1 MLVVVLVEVVVMVV
15 LEAEDLQEVH
25 QDMTLVQE

>member
-15 LEAEDLQEVH
+15 LEVEDLQEVH
-25 QDMTLVQE
+25 QDMILVQE